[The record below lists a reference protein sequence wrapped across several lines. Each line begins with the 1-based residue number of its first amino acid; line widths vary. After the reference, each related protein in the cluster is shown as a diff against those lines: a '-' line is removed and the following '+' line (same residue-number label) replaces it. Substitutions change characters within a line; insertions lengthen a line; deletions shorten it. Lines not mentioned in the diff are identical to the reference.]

1 MMIKKFFKSFF
12 LISLISCS
20 AGSAVA
26 CSAPPSQPPSVA
38 QIESTIYNKIT
49 G

>member
-1 MMIKKFFKSFF
+1 MIKKFFKSFF

-20 AGSAVA
+20 AGSVVA
-26 CSAPPSQPPSVA
+26 CSAPTSQPSVA
-38 QIESTIYNKIT
+38 QIESTIYKKIT